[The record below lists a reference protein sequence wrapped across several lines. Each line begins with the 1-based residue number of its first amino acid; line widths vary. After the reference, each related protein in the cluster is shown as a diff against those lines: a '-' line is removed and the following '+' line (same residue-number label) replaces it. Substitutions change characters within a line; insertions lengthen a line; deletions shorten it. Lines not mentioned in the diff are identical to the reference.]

1 MMSEYRDPSLE
12 HLFADAKREFRG
24 DAITA
29 QVMARTRNRLVTL
42 AAGGIGAAL
51 VVLLAGWYL
60 FSGPLLDFAVLVS
73 QFLTDPL
80 FDLGEGWLALAFM
93 PVNNFAS
100 LTVLAA
106 KGTMMG
112 WKKLTGTT
120 LVR

>member
-1 MMSEYRDPSLE
+1 MMT
-12 HLFADAKREFRG
+12 EFRDQG
-24 DAITA
+24 LADLFSEANRELEGEAITA

-42 AAGGIGAAL
+42 AAGGISLAT
-51 VVLLAGWYL
+51 VSVLIGWFL

-73 QFLTDPL
+73 QFLTNPL
-80 FDLGEGWLALAFM
+80 FDLGEGWLALAVM

-106 KGTMMG
+106 KGTMMA
-112 WKKLTGTT
+112 WKKLTGAS